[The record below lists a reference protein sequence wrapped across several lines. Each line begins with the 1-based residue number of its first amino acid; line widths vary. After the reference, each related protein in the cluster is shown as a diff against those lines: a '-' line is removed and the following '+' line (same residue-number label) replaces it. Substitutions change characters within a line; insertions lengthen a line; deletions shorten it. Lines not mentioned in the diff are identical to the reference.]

1 MLKQHLR
8 LSSGRFQM
16 DEDHLKVYVKVYK
29 VNGEVL
35 VAACDEELLGATI
48 VDSEKNMHIYVNP
61 AFYKGELMSIR
72 EALEIL
78 KTSTQG
84 NLIGRNIV
92 EAAVRAGLVDSTGV
106 LNINDV
112 RIAIY
117 VRF

>member
-1 MLKQHLR
+1 MI
-8 LSSGRFQM
+8 
-16 DEDHLKVYVKVYK
+16 DDHLKVYVKVYR

-35 VAACDEELLGATI
+35 VAACDEELLGTTI
-48 VDSEKNMHIYVNP
+48 VDSEKNIRIYVNP

-72 EALEIL
+72 EALEVL

-92 EAAVRAGLVDSTGV
+92 EAAVRAGLVNSTAV
-106 LNINDV
+106 LSINDV
-112 RIAIY
+112 RVAIY